1 MDNIEVSHPALF
13 CCLWRP

>member
-13 CCLWRP
+13 CCLWRL